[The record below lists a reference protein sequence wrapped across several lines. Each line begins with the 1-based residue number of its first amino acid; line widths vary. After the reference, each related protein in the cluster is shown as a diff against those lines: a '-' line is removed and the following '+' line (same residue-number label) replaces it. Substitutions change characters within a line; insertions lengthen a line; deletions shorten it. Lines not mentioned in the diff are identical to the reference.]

1 MKKQYL
7 IYSDKSYKRGSYY
20 SNFYGGALVDYTKI
34 QKINEILNN
43 KKKELNFGGEIK
55 WSKVSEN
62 YLNKYIEIINL
73 FFTYVKNGDIKIRIM
88 FKQNAYVFKQL
99 DKIKYQNEFQ
109 LLYYQFI
116 KHAFGLDYC
125 VKNSDDEIILKLY
138 FDQLPDTKEKNSE
151 FKEHIL
157 YLNNIFDEHITIK
170 KEDIVEINS
179 KEHVIQQCMDIILGS
194 INFRLNNLN
203 KIKLNGTKRRGKTTI
218 AKEKLYKVILKN
230 IREIYPNFNIGIST
244 STRGNVN
251 NRWLDH
257 YRHWLFKT
265 KNSELDKTLTKK
277 FKKK

>member
-7 IYSDKSYKRGSYY
+7 IYSDESYKRGSYY
-20 SNFYGGALVDYTKI
+20 SNFYGGALVDYSKI

-55 WSKVSEN
+55 WSKVSES

-73 FFTYVKNGDIKIRIM
+73 FFTYVKIGDIKIRIM

-151 FKEHIL
+151 
-157 YLNNIFDEHITIK
+157 
-170 KEDIVEINS
+170 
-179 KEHVIQQCMDIILGS
+179 
-194 INFRLNNLN
+194 
-203 KIKLNGTKRRGKTTI
+203 
-218 AKEKLYKVILKN
+218 
-230 IREIYPNFNIGIST
+230 
-244 STRGNVN
+244 
-251 NRWLDH
+251 
-257 YRHWLFKT
+257 
-265 KNSELDKTLTKK
+265 LDKTLTKK

>member
-1 MKKQYL
+1 
-7 IYSDKSYKRGSYY
+7 
-20 SNFYGGALVDYTKI
+20 
-34 QKINEILNN
+34 
-43 KKKELNFGGEIK
+43 
-55 WSKVSEN
+55 
-62 YLNKYIEIINL
+62 
-73 FFTYVKNGDIKIRIM
+73 M

-251 NRWLDH
+251 NRWLDP

-277 FKKK
+277 FKKITPYRLLSILPIMVRLRLYRVTNYSEIIHLSQYEEFRTTKHTAPVTK

>member
-7 IYSDKSYKRGSYY
+7 IYSDESYKRGSYY
-20 SNFYGGALVDYTKI
+20 SNFYGGALVDYSKI

-55 WSKVSEN
+55 WSKVSES

-73 FFTYVKNGDIKIRIM
+73 FFTYVKIGDIKIRIM

-125 VKNSDDEIILKLY
+125 VKNSDDEIVLKLY
-138 FDQLPDTKEKNSE
+138 FDQLPDTKEQNSE

-203 KIKLNGTKRRGKTTI
+203 KIKLNETKRRGKTTI

-251 NRWLDH
+251 NRWLDP